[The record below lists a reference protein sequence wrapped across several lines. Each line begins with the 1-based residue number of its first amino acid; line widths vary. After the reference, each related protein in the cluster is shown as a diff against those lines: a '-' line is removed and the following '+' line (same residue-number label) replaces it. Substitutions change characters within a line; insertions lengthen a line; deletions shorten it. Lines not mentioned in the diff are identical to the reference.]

1 MKYLKSERAWKR
13 WAARIN
19 RWQPQAPIEPPTQ
32 YPCFGYLMTTSFNYE
47 EEAAYYLYVRDVEK
61 MLRQMGNWRVPFTR
75 A

>member
-1 MKYLKSERAWKR
+1 
-13 WAARIN
+13 
-19 RWQPQAPIEPPTQ
+19 
-32 YPCFGYLMTTSFNYE
+32 MTTSFNYE